1 MIALPNRII
10 LIRLKVQNDTKM
22 IDIDQTQQIILKI
35 FIENG
40 FLASSNIHAELSRRG
55 SKISLITVKRELSK
69 LKSKGLL
76 KSSGAGRSVKYCV
89 SNKGRLLTTIDISE
103 YCTKEPDKRFGLR
116 GYNFSLFESIS
127 PDLFTPSESKILE
140 EATKI
145 YRTNTR
151 NISSTLNEKELER
164 FVIELSWKS
173 SRIEGNTYTLL
184 DTEKLIR
191 QGIEASGHDK
201 NEARMILNHKG
212 AFKFIRE
219 QAATFKNFS
228 LANLEEVHKI
238 LVKNMNVN
246 YGFRS
251 KPVGVTGS
259 IYRPLDNSYQV
270 KEALQSLATSI
281 EKIDSPYGKSLVTL
295 LGISYIQPFEDG
307 NKRTSRLMANATLL
321 AYDCAPLSYRS
332 VDENEYR
339 EATLVFYELNSL
351 VALKKIFVEQY
362 DFAAR
367 NYVAK

>member
-1 MIALPNRII
+1 
-10 LIRLKVQNDTKM
+10 M
-22 IDIDQTQQIILKI
+22 IDLNQAQQIILKI

-40 FLASSNIHAELSRRG
+40 SLASSSVHAELLRRG
-55 SKISLITVKRELSK
+55 NEVSLITVKRELSE

-76 KSSGAGRSVKYCV
+76 EGSGAGRSVKYGI
-89 SNKGRLLTTIDISE
+89 SNKGRLVTTIDVSQ
-103 YCTKEPDKRFGLR
+103 YCAKEPDQRFGLR
-116 GYNFSLFESIS
+116 GYNFSLLESIS
-127 PDLFTPSESKILE
+127 PDLFTSAETKILT

-145 YRTNTR
+145 YRTNIKD
-151 NISSTLNEKELER
+151 ISSTLNEKELER

-191 QGIEASGHDK
+191 QGTEALGHNK
-201 NEARMILNHKG
+201 NETRMILNHKE

-219 QAATFKNFS
+219 QAAVFKEFS
-228 LANLEEVHKI
+228 LVNLEAVHKI
-238 LVKNMNVN
+238 LVKDMDVN
-246 YGFRS
+246 YGLRS

-270 KEALQSLATSI
+270 REALQSLAI
-281 EKIDSPYGKSLVTL
+281 NIGKIDSPYGQSLITL

-307 NKRTSRLMANATLL
+307 NKRTSRLMANAALL
-321 AYDCAPLSYRS
+321 ANNCAPLSYRS

-351 VALKKIFVEQY
+351 MALKKIFVEQY

-367 NYVAK
+367 NYAMK